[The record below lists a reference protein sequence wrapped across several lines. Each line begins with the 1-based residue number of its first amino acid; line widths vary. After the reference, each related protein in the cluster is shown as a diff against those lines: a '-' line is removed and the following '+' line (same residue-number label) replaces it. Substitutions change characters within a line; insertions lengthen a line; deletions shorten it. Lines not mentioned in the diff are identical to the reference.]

1 MVNIYL
7 EIEKLVTFAINT
19 KLIEKEDSIY
29 CRNRILGLLKLDEFE
44 EQVIDNIP
52 KYPSETLDKICDF
65 AFEKGLIQDNTVTFR
80 DLFDTEIMNV
90 FISKPTEVTKE
101 FNKLYKESPIKA
113 TNYYYALAKNSNY
126 IRMDRVDKNLHWY
139 SPTDYGDMEITVN
152 LSKPE
157 KDPKTIALEKTMK
170 SSSYPK
176 CLLCIENEGY
186 SGRVNH
192 PARQNHRVIP
202 VTLTKESWRLQY
214 SPYVYYN
221 EHCIVFS
228 ESHTPMK
235 ISRKSMEKLLD
246 FVDIYPHYFVGSNA
260 DLPIVGGSILSH
272 DHFQGG
278 CHDFP
283 MAKAPIEHFVKFEK
297 YPSVEAGIVKWPM
310 SVIRIK
316 SLDKYKVLDLAE
328 EIYEKWKTYSDYSV
342 EIHSHTESEPHNTVT
357 PIARRRGEY
366 FEMDIVLRNNRT
378 SKEHPMGIFHPH
390 SEVHNIKKENIG
402 LIEVMGLAVLPGR
415 LVEEMDS
422 LEKVII
428 QDNYKELIESN
439 SEISKHINM
448 AETIRTTYKIDKNN
462 ANKIIRDYIGKTFS
476 VILEHAGVYKRDSIG
491 QEAFKNFITF
501 CNK

>member
-1 MVNIYL
+1 MINIYL
-7 EIEKLVTFAINT
+7 EIEKLITFAIDT

-29 CRNRILGLLKLDEFE
+29 CRNRLLGLLKLDEYE
-44 EQVIDNIP
+44 EQIVVDVA
-52 KYPSETLDKICDF
+52 KYPSEILDKICDY
-65 AFEKGLIQDNTVTFR
+65 AFEKGLIPDNSITFR
-80 DLFDTEIMNV
+80 DLFDTEIMNI
-90 FISKPTEVTKE
+90 FISKPSEVIKK
-101 FNKLYKESPIKA
+101 FNTLYKVNPSEA
-113 TNYYYALAKNSNY
+113 TNYYYSLAKNSNY

-139 SPTDYGDMEITVN
+139 SPTEYGDMEITIN

-157 KDPKTIALEKTMK
+157 KDPKTIALEKSMK

-176 CLLCIENEGY
+176 CLLCVENEGY

-202 VTLTKESWRLQY
+202 VTLTNESWCLQY

-283 MAKAPIEHFVKFEK
+283 MAKAPVEHQIKFDK
-297 YPSVEAGIVKWPM
+297 YPEIEAGIVKWPM

-316 SLDKYKVLDLAE
+316 AIDKYKVLDLAE
-328 EIYEKWKTYSDYSV
+328 EIYEKWKTYSDYTV
-342 EIHSHTESEPHNTVT
+342 DIHSHTDSEPHNTVT

-415 LVEEMDS
+415 LVDEMYS
-422 LEKVII
+422 LEKVILEE
-428 QDNYKELIESN
+428 NYEELIEKS
-439 SEISKHINM
+439 SDIAKHIDM
-448 AETIRTTYKIDKNN
+448 AKTIRNSYDINKEN
-462 ANKIIRDYIGKTFS
+462 ANKVIRDYIGKTFS

-491 QEAFKNFITF
+491 QNAFKNFITF